1 MQNMKRFSDYNI
13 ILVNLDGLRQDK
25 VEFCDNLNSLKEKSI
40 YFPNMIT
47 VSPYTLTAHHSIIT
61 GLYPSQHGVDS
72 YHHMFRFKK
81 NLVTIPELLKR
92 ANYFTRCDIQLDTLM
107 TKKGF
112 DEYDV
117 FDEHTVDYETRH
129 RKILKDISKHNQ
141 FFLFLQYSTLHT
153 YLVSEVM
160 SKTDKKSN
168 DDEYFQN
175 VEMNE
180 GRFMSHL
187 KECDDTIGNIMS
199 TLDELKL
206 LDKTIVIVMAD
217 HGTSFGEK
225 KGEKFYGTFV
235 YDCTIKVFC
244 MMYIP
249 NETSRIVRSQC
260 SSIDI
265 FPTVAE
271 IAGLNLGNDYHDV
284 LGKSL
289 FNFINNSES
298 TDREVFVETGGLYG
312 PWPSPK
318 RHNVFCVRKN
328 NKKLIYNDTPETWEF
343 YDLKND
349 PKEVNNIY
357 DDNLQDIIEFKNR
370 LLDYLK
376 TLQIKTKLT
385 PDVV

>member
-1 MQNMKRFSDYNI
+1 MNKDISDYNI

-25 VEFCDNLNSLKEKSI
+25 VEFCDNLNLLKEKSI

-72 YHHMFRFKK
+72 YYHMFRFKK

-117 FDEHTVDYETRH
+117 FDEHTVDYKTRH
-129 RKILKDISKHNQ
+129 RNILKDISKHDK
-141 FFLFLQYSTLHT
+141 FFLFLQYSKLHT

-160 SKTDKKSN
+160 SKTDKDSN

-175 VEMNE
+175 VQGNE
-180 GRFMSHL
+180 NRFVSHL
-187 KECDDTIGNIMS
+187 KECDDAIGNIMR
-199 TLDELKL
+199 TLDDLKL

-235 YDCTIKVFC
+235 YDYTIKVFC
-244 MMYIP
+244 MMYVP
-249 NETSRIVRSQC
+249 NETSQIVQSQC

-265 FPTVAE
+265 FPTIAE
-271 IAGLNLGNDYHDV
+271 IAGLNLGNDCSGV

-289 FNFINNSES
+289 FNFINGSEN
-298 TDREVFVETGGLYG
+298 TDREVFVETGGLHG

-328 NKKLIYNDTPETWEF
+328 NKKLIYNDTPKTWEF

-349 PKEVNNIY
+349 PKELNNIY
-357 DDNLQDIIEFKNR
+357 DDNSQDITKFKNI

-376 TLQIKTKLT
+376 TLEIKTKLT
-385 PDVV
+385 PDMV

>member
-1 MQNMKRFSDYNI
+1 MSKHFSDYNI

-25 VEFCDNLNSLKEKSI
+25 VEFCDNLNLLKEKSI

-81 NLVTIPELLKR
+81 NLITIPELLKR

-117 FDEHTVDYETRH
+117 FNEHTVDYKTRH
-129 RKILKDISKHNQ
+129 RNILKEISKHDK
-141 FFLFLQYSTLHT
+141 FFLFLQYSKLHT

-160 SKTDKKSN
+160 SKTDKDSN

-175 VEMNE
+175 VQANE
-180 GRFMSHL
+180 SRFVSHL
-187 KECDDTIGNIMS
+187 KECDDVIGNIMC
-199 TLDELKL
+199 TLDDLKL

-235 YDCTIKVFC
+235 YDYTIKVFC

-249 NETSRIVRSQC
+249 NETSRIVQNQC

-271 IAGLNLGNDYHDV
+271 IAGLNLGNDCSDV

-289 FNFINNSES
+289 FNFINSSEN
-298 TDREVFVETGGLYG
+298 TDREVFVETGGLHG

-328 NKKLIYNDTPETWEF
+328 NKKLIYNDTPKTWEF

-349 PKEVNNIY
+349 PKELNNIY
-357 DDNLQDIIEFKNR
+357 DDNSQDITKFKNI

-376 TLQIKTKLT
+376 TLEIKTKLT
-385 PDVV
+385 PDMV

>member
-1 MQNMKRFSDYNI
+1 MNNDLSDYNI

-25 VEFCDNLNSLKEKSI
+25 VEFCDNLNLLKEKSI

-47 VSPYTLTAHHSIIT
+47 ASPYTLASHYSIIT

-72 YHHMFRFKK
+72 YYHMFKFKK
-81 NLVTIPELLKR
+81 NLITMPELLKR

-112 DEYDV
+112 DEYNV
-117 FDEHTVDYETRH
+117 FDEHTVDYKTRH
-129 RKILKDISKHNQ
+129 RNILKEISKHDK
-141 FFLFLQYSTLHT
+141 FFLFLQYSKLHT

-160 SKTDKKSN
+160 SKTDKDSN

-175 VEMNE
+175 VQKNE
-180 GRFMSHL
+180 SRFVSHL
-187 KECDDTIGNIMS
+187 KECDDAIGNIMC
-199 TLDELKL
+199 TLDDLKL
-206 LDKTIVIVMAD
+206 LDKTIVIVTAD

-235 YDCTIKVFC
+235 YDYTIKVFC

-249 NETSRIVRSQC
+249 NETSQIVQNQC

-271 IAGLNLGNDYHDV
+271 IAGLNLGNDCSDV

-289 FNFINNSES
+289 FNFINSSEN
-298 TDREVFVETGGLYG
+298 TDREVFVETGGLHG

-328 NKKLIYNDTPETWEF
+328 NKKLIYNDTPKTWEF

-349 PKEVNNIY
+349 PKELNNIY
-357 DDNLQDIIEFKNR
+357 DDNSQDITKFKNI

-376 TLQIKTKLT
+376 TLEIKTKLT
-385 PDVV
+385 PDMV